1 MSTKLLKL
9 DELKEGR
16 YEAPFGRVVVNKVD
30 GGYKI
35 VVYINEKSLEKDAVK
50 EVVQSLLNSAGE
62 EPA

>member
-50 EVVQSLLNSAGE
+50 EVVQSLLNSAGG